1 MDSLG
6 RARDRVMA
14 AADRQ
19 RATTAA
25 LLRADVVEPL
35 TRTAATL
42 QSEASVDG
50 GLLTAETVQAAVQE
64 LNAAVEEMQDLVIG
78 VPSAPFGGGRL
89 RLAVDALAARSS
101 VPVEVSGLLSA
112 DPAVEAALFYVCSEA
127 LANAG
132 KHSGARSVAVGLYED
147 EESVGLSVADD
158 GAGGAD
164 PTGSGLLGLADR
176 LLAHGG
182 RLQVESPPG
191 AGTTVTASVPRQP
204 IFR

>member
-1 MDSLG
+1 
-6 RARDRVMA
+6 MA

-19 RATTAA
+19 RAATAA
-25 LLRADVVEPL
+25 LLREDVVEPL

-42 QSEASVDG
+42 QSTGTVG
-50 GLLTAETVQAAVQE
+50 GDPLMAETVQVAVQE
-64 LNAAVEEMQDLVIG
+64 LDAAVEEMQDLVVG

-89 RLAVDALAARSS
+89 RAAIDALAARSS
-101 VPVEVSGLLSA
+101 VPVEVSGRLCA

-132 KHSGARSVAVGLYED
+132 KHSGARSVTVRLYED
-147 EESVGLSVADD
+147 ERSVQLSVADD

-176 LLAHGG
+176 MIAHGG
-182 RLQVESPPG
+182 RLRVESPPG